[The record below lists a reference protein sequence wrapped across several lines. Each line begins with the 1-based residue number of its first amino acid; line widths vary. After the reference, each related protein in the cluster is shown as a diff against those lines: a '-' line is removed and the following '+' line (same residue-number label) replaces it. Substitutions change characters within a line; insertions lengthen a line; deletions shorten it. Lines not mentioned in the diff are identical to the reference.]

1 MSKQI
6 RNIGVFLAVCYAA
19 LFLQVNRLTIFE
31 ADDLKDNP
39 ANTREIER
47 DFSSPRGSMI
57 TADGVV
63 VAESVPS
70 NDQYELQRRYP
81 TGPLFAHVTGYFA
94 FELGST
100 GLERTYNDDL
110 AGRDLDLDL
119 EDISDLFVDRE
130 RVGDLTLTLRNDV
143 QEAAARALDGR
154 EGSVVAIDP
163 RNGEILALYS
173 NPTYDPN
180 PVASHDFDAAEAE
193 SNRLAALD
201 DEDPRLARSY
211 QERFPPGSTF
221 KVVTATAGVERGG
234 VTPDEPDYPARQAYQ
249 PVTAN
254 GQPTG
259 RPIGNAGG
267 STCGGTLFPILQVSC
282 NSAFAEMGSEDVG
295 ADGMIDVAEAFGFNQ
310 DVPIDLPRPARSSF
324 PTEVDGTPL
333 EQNPAVLAQ
342 FSIGQNEVRATPLQ
356 MALAAAAVANG
367 GEILTPHV
375 VREVRDDQG
384 ELVETADTDDVWTQA
399 MDGATADLLR
409 EAMISVVADGT
420 ASRLDDGIESF
431 VVGGKTGTAPL
442 GTTPPRSHA
451 WIIGFAGP
459 ENEPPSVAVAVIV
472 EGQEGAS
479 EQTGGRVAAPIAADV
494 MRQALEQ
501 PAAPPD
507 QEAGESDSD
516 GQQ

>member
-1 MSKQI
+1 VSKQI

-31 ADDLKDNP
+31 ANELQDNP
-39 ANTREIER
+39 ANTREVER
-47 DFSSPRGSMI
+47 DFSGPRGSMI

-94 FELGST
+94 FELGAT

-110 AGRDLDLDL
+110 AGRTLDLDL
-119 EDISDLFVDRE
+119 QEISDLFVDRE
-130 RVGDLTLTLRNDV
+130 RVGDLTLTLRQDV
-143 QEAAARALDGR
+143 QEAAAAALDGR
-154 EGSVVAIDP
+154 EGSVVAVDP

-180 PVASHDFDAAEAE
+180 LLATHDFNRAEAD
-193 SNRLAALD
+193 SNRLTA
-201 DEDPRLARSY
+201 DPEKPTLARSY
-211 QERFPPGSTF
+211 QDTFFPGSTF
-221 KVVTATAGVERGG
+221 KVVTASAGVERGG
-234 VTPDEPDYPARQAYQ
+234 VTPDEPDYPVREAYQ
-249 PVTAN
+249 PVTPS
-254 GQPTG
+254 GQPQG
-259 RPIGNAGG
+259 RPISNFGG
-267 STCGGTLFPILQVSC
+267 SSCGGTLFPILQASC
-282 NSAFAEMGSEDVG
+282 NSAFAEMGSADVG
-295 ADGMIDVAEAFGFNQ
+295 ADGMIDVAQAFGFNQ
-310 DVPIDLPRPARSSF
+310 DVPIDLPRPAQSSF
-324 PTEVDGTPL
+324 DTEVDGTPL

-342 FSIGQNEVRATPLQ
+342 MSIGQNRVRATPLQ
-356 MALAAAAVANG
+356 MALVAAAAANG
-367 GEILTPHV
+367 GEIMTPHV

-384 ELVETADTDDVWTQA
+384 EVVETAATDDVWTRA
-399 MDGATADLLR
+399 MDGGTADLLR
-409 EAMISVVADGT
+409 EAMISVVTDGT
-420 ASRLDDGIESF
+420 ADRLDDGLESF
-431 VVGGKTGTAPL
+431 VVGGKTGTAQL

-501 PAAPPD
+501 PVVPAD
-507 QEAGESDSD
+507 QEAGDAD